1 MAREK
6 GTGNLQREKSGR
18 WTVRVGINGRR
29 LSRSART
36 TDRDKAE
43 RFLNRFLAPL
53 GLGAERL
60 PLADAWHH
68 YEMSPN
74 RRDIAKTTLDTKRS
88 VWMAFAHLH
97 RPPPR
102 RLLPPRMGERQPRTQ
117 GHPAHPVQNEEAHA
131 WSAGDDPDPSAA
143 HVRATRC
150 YLAQRRRGAERR
162 AVGTTS
168 ASLRLCAR

>member
-74 RRDIAKTTLDTKRS
+74 RRDIATTTLDTKRS
-88 VWMAFAHLH
+88 VWMAFARWVEKYHLEITELSQVTEQAVAEYLSGFAATT
-97 RPPPR
+97 P
-102 RLLPPRMGERQPRTQ
+102 
-117 GHPAHPVQNEEAHA
+117 PAHTTTMYASSGRYSGCSRTRRGSLTIRSPACA
-131 WSAGDDPDPSAA
+131 SAQTIPSAA
-143 HVRATRC
+143 
-150 YLAQRRRGAERR
+150 G
-162 AVGTTS
+162 S
-168 ASLRLCAR
+168 